1 MKKSLLKRFALVVII
16 ALIAIT
22 FTTPPSFFAKILGEE
37 NAIVQKLQKY
47 KITLGL
53 DLAGGTELDYRIDL
67 SQAKAQNSDDDPMND
82 VDENSIAE
90 SVRDALEARVEGRRG
105 VAEEQERAVAEGDAR
120 LRRRREPDAARALD
134 DLLELEAENQKA
146 RDEAAIQ
153 GFERG
158 NEDHLVMLAISN
170 PLVWGDMWR

>member
-1 MKKSLLKRFALVVII
+1 MKIIKNRVVHLFDKLHSTLNVHEFAQ
-16 ALIAIT
+16 LIADLRKTNFVKSVTNLKAILT
-22 FTTPPSFFAKILGEE
+22 KFHFDLTPQHIKDLYDAVPSKYDEAGIQSLNMGRFVNLERILKAG
-37 NAIVQKLQKY
+37 QGLQ
-47 KITLGL
+47 G
-53 DLAGGTELDYRIDL
+53 
-67 SQAKAQNSDDDPMND
+67 
-82 VDENSIAE
+82 
-90 SVRDALEARVEGRRG
+90 
-105 VAEEQERAVAEGDAR
+105 
-120 LRRRREPDAARALD
+120 LD